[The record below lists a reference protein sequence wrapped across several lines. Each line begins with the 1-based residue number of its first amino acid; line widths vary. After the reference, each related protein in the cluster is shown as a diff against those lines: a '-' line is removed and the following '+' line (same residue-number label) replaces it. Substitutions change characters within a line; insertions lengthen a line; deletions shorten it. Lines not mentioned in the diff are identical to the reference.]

1 MTTQQT
7 QTNPVDD
14 ELPIDN
20 ADVIGS
26 RMGRMDP
33 AIFSNQDTPIDGGS
47 AADDEDS
54 DSHKAEAEEDEPT
67 TPYPTTHE

>member
-20 ADVIGS
+20 ANVIGS

-54 DSHKAEAEEDEPT
+54 NSQKAEKDEPT